1 MKYAP
6 KHTPH
11 HVPSLQSFYHASN
24 ISLADNLHNIIHDW
38 EKNEYIYKDQ
48 EQDPSIGNN
57 QLNTTNI
64 LDEWAT
70 S

>member
-11 HVPSLQSFYHASN
+11 HVPSLQSFYRTSN
-24 ISLADNLHNIIHDW
+24 ISLADNLHNIIHDS
-38 EKNEYIYKDQ
+38 EKNEYIYKGKKQ
-48 EQDPSIGNN
+48 GSQTGNN

-64 LDEWAT
+64 LDE
-70 S
+70 